1 MADFVISKSIEVG
14 YLGFDSHALT
24 MQYTENITVFKMSS
38 CGDFAMYDKC
48 MVAFCSSTLLCIPHK
63 LAPVMPI
70 IIIIN
75 YRMCTQVH
83 DSGLPIVV
91 LMTVYT
97 FTSSLLG

>member
-1 MADFVISKSIEVG
+1 
-14 YLGFDSHALT
+14 

-48 MVAFCSSTLLCIPHK
+48 MVACCSFTQLCIPHK

-70 IIIIN
+70 LLITLLCIPLN
-75 YRMCTQVH
+75 YCMYSQVH
-83 DSGLPIVV
+83 DSGLTIVV

>member
-48 MVAFCSSTLLCIPHK
+48 MVACCSFTPLCIPHK
-63 LAPVMPI
+63 LAPVMP

-83 DSGLPIVV
+83 DSGLTIVV

-97 FTSSLLG
+97 FTSLISG